1 MSTATPPKNCPSQL
15 VVLNKAFKLK
25 RMNPFGRIP
34 QHGTNQHKIE
44 ALPCQP
50 ISARLDLPELVLPWC
65 CYENHDS
72 NNSWIEV
79 LKYAEQWVKNMSTPL
94 EDEPTEVKL
103 EARPSRLGLGA
114 KASRQSKIGP
124 SNDPIER
131 KLYAKLDA
139 GKRKSSK
146 SSKESTLSARNGS
159 DNSDDSDEDLESRTK
174 SFSKKRVVPPTSS
187 LQRNKKPK

>member
-1 MSTATPPKNCPSQL
+1 MSTATPPKTCPSQL
-15 VVLNKAFKLK
+15 VVLNKAFKL
-25 RMNPFGRIP
+25 
-34 QHGTNQHKIE
+34 
-44 ALPCQP
+44 
-50 ISARLDLPELVLPWC
+50 
-65 CYENHDS
+65 
-72 NNSWIEV
+72 
-79 LKYAEQWVKNMSTPL
+79 AEQWVKNMSTPL

-114 KASRQSKIGP
+114 KVSRQSKIGP

-187 LQRNKKPK
+187 LQRNKKSK